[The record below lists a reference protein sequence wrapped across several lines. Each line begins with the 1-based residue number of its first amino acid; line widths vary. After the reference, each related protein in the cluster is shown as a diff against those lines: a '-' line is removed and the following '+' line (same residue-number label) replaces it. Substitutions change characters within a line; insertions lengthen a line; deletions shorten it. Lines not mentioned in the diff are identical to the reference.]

1 MENRPFNLPDHTVE
15 ARLAR
20 LSAPQAEALEKAL
33 GNLFSA
39 DEGPNQVGKR
49 DGLPLFLLPLAELG
63 LTWDQ
68 MVGLVEKVPAG
79 YVLDHR
85 EIYFDFRLGRWM
97 KHIEPPTV
105 AQILEEYIDTAESK
119 NQGLTYLKQQ
129 WQGFLRR
136 QGAG

>member
-1 MENRPFNLPDHTVE
+1 MENRPFNIPDHTVE

-20 LSAPQAEALEKAL
+20 LSAPQAEDLEKAL
-33 GNLFSA
+33 GVLSRA
-39 DEGPNQVGKR
+39 AEGPNPVGKR

-79 YVLDHR
+79 HALDHR

-105 AQILEEYIDTAESK
+105 SQILDEYVETAESK
-119 NQGLTYLKQQ
+119 NQGLAYLKQQ
-129 WQGFLRR
+129 WLGFLRR
-136 QGAG
+136 HGAE